1 MIPMDR
7 IKLLESREYS
17 SLNEEELLIW
27 QYWTVY
33 KESNLWH
40 EMMLST
46 ADKENKK
53 DALDTAFNYAKKGK
67 DAALKALTI
76 QNKIM
81 QMWCQDHKK
90 ARQANFEED
99 INVIKSN
106 LADETETINVIQLF
120 RENKVSEGEV
130 INLIKG
136 KKEVYNTRMK
146 YTKGGIDAEK
156 VNRELEARGLRAT
169 AEDSPK
175 VKIDKNLKILDNLF
189 WTNKISE
196 KEYNKRCKEM
206 LALKTKLA

>member
-46 ADKENKK
+46 ADKEANAG
-53 DALDTAFNYAKKGK
+53 ALDTAFNYAKKGK
-67 DAALKALTI
+67 DAALKALNI
-76 QNKIM
+76 QAKIM
-81 QMWCQDHKK
+81 KLWCEDHKK
-90 ARQANFEED
+90 AKQANFEED
-99 INVIKSN
+99 NNLIKAN

-120 RENKVSEGEV
+120 KENKVSEGEV

-136 KKEVYNTRMK
+136 KKEVYNTRMQ
-146 YTKGGIDAEK
+146 YTRGGIDAEK
-156 VNRELEARGLRAT
+156 VNRELQARGLKA
-169 AEDSPK
+169 APSDSPK

-206 LALKTKLA
+206 LALKTKLS